1 MLEINNTEVY
11 GWEAAIRG
19 MRNPLESH
27 SKSDSYCHEG
37 NFIMGEKDLKL
48 ASRLSKAG
56 SDHGKFLRYV
66 TVTCDIT
73 APLYY
78 FKEFDTYKVG
88 TVANSTSTMHRIMA
102 KEFTE
107 DMFSWEDNYL
117 VDWKQITLKRLNDLR
132 ADYLKDKNKRIWRCL
147 IQTLPDAYNQ
157 TRTVLLNYQVL
168 KNMYNARKNHKLS
181 EWHTF
186 CEWIES
192 LPYAKELILCE

>member
-37 NFIMGEKDLKL
+37 NFIMGSNDLKL
-48 ASRLSKAG
+48 AARLSKAG
-56 SDHGKFLRYV
+56 SDHGKFLRYI

-88 TVANSTSTMHRIMA
+88 TVANSTSTMHKIMS
-102 KEFTE
+102 KQFTE

-117 VDWKQITLKRLNDLR
+117 VDWKQITLERLNDLR
-132 ADYLKDKNKRIWRCL
+132 ADYLKDKSKRIWKCL

>member
-11 GWEAAIRG
+11 GWEAAFRG
-19 MRNPLESH
+19 LRNPLESWN
-27 SKSDSYCHEG
+27 KSDSYCHEG

-66 TVTCDIT
+66 TVTCDVT

-168 KNMYNARKNHKLS
+168 KNMYHARKNHKLS
-181 EWHTF
+181 EWRTF

>member
-11 GWEAAIRG
+11 GWRAAIRG

-37 NFIMGEKDLKL
+37 NFMMGVNDLKL

-88 TVANSTSTMHRIMA
+88 TVANSTSTMHKIMS
-102 KEFTE
+102 KQFTE

-117 VDWKQITLKRLNDLR
+117 VDWKQITLERLNDLR

-147 IQTLPDAYNQ
+147 IQTLPDSYNQ

-168 KNMYNARKNHKLS
+168 KNMYHARKNHKLS